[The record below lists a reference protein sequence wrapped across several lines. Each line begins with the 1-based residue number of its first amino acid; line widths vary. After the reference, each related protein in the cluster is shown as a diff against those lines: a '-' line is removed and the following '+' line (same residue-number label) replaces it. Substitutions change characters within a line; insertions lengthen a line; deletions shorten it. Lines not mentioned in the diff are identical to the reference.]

1 MSTFPTFKDGDVKI
15 VLAPDSAADILVLHS
30 SKLAE
35 ASTYFHA
42 SLKKPEWSQNR
53 SELSTIFKP
62 RIMML
67 DFGYG
72 DTLPLLASKEANG
85 LLRPEEW
92 RMRAARYEA
101 SINSSSSDQLRLLQ
115 RSHKSEFVIGAYK
128 LGFALLYNTSVN
140 LPSDTLALS
149 RLIPA
154 LITFADAYDL
164 MDVLRPRILAT
175 LLAGPLDVNDL
186 IAQNPF
192 AMLYAAY
199 HLRSV
204 SMYREGM
211 RHAIA
216 LHDLSRHSDDM
227 ALPSVCQ
234 YFSDLSLVRIS
245 FEMTLRYKAYREKM
259 NATYESLLHDIKLPG
274 HLDSKIMTNNV
285 AIAIFRDWVL
295 KNCESRQ
302 AGIVKLS
309 MKGYNINQLMK
320 EFGGHDWMDGKV
332 SCPSYS
338 YTSLALQSCFDQAL
352 DKIRKVFPPEDM
364 AKGVQSTR
372 VKALFPQIESRYLA
386 NIDFEPA
393 SNHAVLNVL
402 KYPWQKISGKD
413 EVFDMRKLGESLKG

>member
-1 MSTFPTFKDGDVKI
+1 MITFPTFEDGDVKI
-15 VLAPDSAADILVLHS
+15 VLAPDSASDILILHS

-35 ASTYFHA
+35 ASSYFHA

-53 SELSTIFKP
+53 SELSTMFKS

-67 DFGYG
+67 DFRYG
-72 DTLPLLASKEANG
+72 DTFPLLASKEAND
-85 LLRPEEW
+85 LLRPGEW
-92 RMRAARYEA
+92 RERAARYEA
-101 SINSSSSDQLRLLQ
+101 SINSSSSDRFRLLQ
-115 RSHKSEFVIGAYK
+115 RSHESEFVIGAYK
-128 LGFALLYNTSVN
+128 LGFALLYNTSVK
-140 LPSDTLALS
+140 LPSGTLALS

-154 LITFADAYDL
+154 LTTFADAYDL
-164 MDVLRPRILAT
+164 IDVLRPRVLAT

-186 IAQNPF
+186 IAENPF

-199 HLRSV
+199 HLRSA
-204 SMYREGM
+204 SMYWRGM

-234 YFSDLSLVRIS
+234 YFSNLSLVRIS
-245 FEMTLRYKAYREKM
+245 FEVTLRHKAYRERM
-259 NATYESLLHDIKLPG
+259 NTMYESLLHDIELPN
-274 HLDSKIMTNNV
+274 HFECQIMTNNV
-285 AIAIFRDWVL
+285 AIAIFRDRVL
-295 KNCESRQ
+295 KNFGSRQ

-309 MKGYNINQLMK
+309 MKGYNISQLMK

-364 AKGVQSTR
+364 AKGVQSMR
-372 VKALFPQIESRYLA
+372 IKALFPQIESRYLA
-386 NIDFEPA
+386 NIKFEPV
-393 SNHAVLNVL
+393 SKEAVLNVL
-402 KYPWQKISGKD
+402 KYPWEKRDEKD
-413 EVFDMRKLGESLKG
+413 EVFNMRNLGELLKG